1 MRGRTVRISLPR
13 RMVIDFLHFAAA
25 VPTIPVQRRMALH
38 ELAGARAACR
48 DRVRWTV
55 LFTKAYA
62 LVAREFPELR
72 RAYVTI
78 PSPMFYEYPV
88 SYANVVVERTYEGE
102 RALFSIVIKDPAER
116 PLQELGV
123 VLQDASAA
131 NIDDVKEFRR
141 SLRIAR
147 LPLPLRRLIWWVGLN
162 VGRQRARH
170 FGTFTLSVY
179 SALNAESL
187 HPLTPLTTLLTYGV
201 IDRDGHVNVRIIYD
215 HRVLDG
221 ATVARALARLEEILN
236 TEIVSELRSLSQ
248 ER

>member
-25 VPTIPVQRRMALH
+25 VPTIPVQRRMALR

-78 PSPMFYEYPV
+78 PWPMFYEYPV

-102 RALFSIVIKDPAER
+102 RALFSIIIKDPAER

-123 VLQDASAA
+123 FLQDASAA

-179 SALNAESL
+179 SALDAESL

-201 IDRDGHVNVRIIYD
+201 IDRDGNVNVRIIYD

-236 TEIVSELRSLSQ
+236 TEIVSELRSLS
-248 ER
+248 